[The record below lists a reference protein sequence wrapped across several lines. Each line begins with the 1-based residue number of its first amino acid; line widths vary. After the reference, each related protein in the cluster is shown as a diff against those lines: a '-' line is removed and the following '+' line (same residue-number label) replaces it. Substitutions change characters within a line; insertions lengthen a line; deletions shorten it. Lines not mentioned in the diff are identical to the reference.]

1 MQISLGKSKSLV
13 PNWDLKMIGLL
24 LSLFVLIA
32 AVSLVYLWVTIDN
45 IVNQVLYEFGLQ
57 FSYDWANPYWMF
69 LRVSMVLLGLIIV
82 AALMNITYF
91 FWKKLKEPVLV
102 TRMVKRVE
110 KENEDL
116 QGPPGASLYQ
126 CTSCGRSVAQPLKI
140 DICPFCNAT
149 VVPASYVY
157 TH

>member
-1 MQISLGKSKSLV
+1 
-13 PNWDLKMIGLL
+13 MIGLL

-116 QGPPGASLYQ
+116 QGPSEASLYQ

-140 DICPFCNAT
+140 DTCPFCNAT

-157 TH
+157 TR